1 MRQDGTPE
9 SSRSDVGDKID
20 RAEALIKKRGQETM
34 RNDLEE
40 ARKILTQVQDLP
52 ETLSSD
58 FLRRVYWGLM
68 IAEKELSCHGSFV
81 DEEKISHITKAE
93 EWNSRLLSQDLDTGP
108 RTHVE
113 RYIIQG
119 RKASLKI
126 RISLSPVEARKSKVD
141 AIEGIDRM
149 LEELKEKDPNKY
161 TEIEKHA
168 RQWRASI
175 IRTSS

>member
-1 MRQDGTPE
+1 MTE
-9 SSRSDVGDKID
+9 ISAGDKID
-20 RAEALIKKRGQETM
+20 RAEALIEKRVKVSMKK
-34 RNDLEE
+34 DLEQAQE
-40 ARKILTQVQDLP
+40 LLMQVRNLQ
-52 ETLSSD
+52 EILSSD

-93 EWNSRLLSQDLDTGP
+93 EWNSTLLSQDLDTGP
-108 RTHVE
+108 RIHVE

-126 RISLSPVEARKSKVD
+126 RMNLAPVEARKSKVD

-168 RQWRASI
+168 RQWQASI